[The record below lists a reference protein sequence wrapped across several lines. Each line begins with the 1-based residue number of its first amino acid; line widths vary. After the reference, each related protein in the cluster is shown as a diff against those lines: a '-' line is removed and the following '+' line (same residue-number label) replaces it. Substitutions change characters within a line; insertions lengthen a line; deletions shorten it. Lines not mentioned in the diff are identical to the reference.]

1 MFYKIYDFEIG
12 KLAICEENEK
22 IVRVQFLQNNKAVE
36 IKSIQE
42 KKNKNEISKEILQ
55 NENIW
60 LGEKSYM
67 LKETALIK
75 KTKQQ
80 LDEYFAG
87 KRKEFDIPIKLEG
100 TDFQIKVWKELLK
113 IPYGE
118 TYSYLDIAKRI
129 GNPKASRAVG
139 MANNKN
145 KIIIIVPCHR
155 VIGSNKKLVGYA
167 CGLDVKE
174 KLLELEKEI
183 CRRECCFDE

>member
-12 KLAICEENEK
+12 ELAICEENGK
-22 IVRVQFLQNNKAVE
+22 IVLVNVVKTKEDIDEMAKN
-36 IKSIQE
+36 SIQ
-42 KKNKNEISKEILQ
+42 
-55 NENIW
+55 
-60 LGEKSYM
+60 
-67 LKETALIK
+67 KETSLIK
-75 KTKQQ
+75 NTKQQ

-87 KRKEFDIPIKLEG
+87 KRKKFNIPIKLDG

-118 TYSYLDIAKRI
+118 TCSYLDIAKCI

-174 KLLELEKEI
+174 KLLELE
-183 CRRECCFDE
+183 RENL

>member
-22 IVRVQFLQNNKAVE
+22 IVRVQFLHNNNEVD
-36 IKSIQE
+36 IKLIKE
-42 KKNKNEISKEILQ
+42 KKNKNGVSKEIVQ
-55 NENIW
+55 NDNIW
-60 LGEKSYM
+60 LDKKSYM
-67 LKETALIK
+67 LKETDLINNTRK
-75 KTKQQ
+75 Q

-87 KRKEFDIPIKLEG
+87 NRKQFDIPIKFNG
-100 TDFQIKVWKELLK
+100 TDFQVKVWEELLK

-118 TYSYLDIAKRI
+118 TCSYLDIAKRI

-167 CGLDVKE
+167 CGLEVKE
-174 KLLELEKEI
+174 KLLELEKENV
-183 CRRECCFDE
+183 

>member
-1 MFYKIYDFEIG
+1 MFCKIYDFEIG
-12 KLAICEENEK
+12 ELAICEENGK
-22 IVRVQFLQNNKAVE
+22 IVLVNVVKTKEDIEEMAKN
-36 IKSIQE
+36 SIQ
-42 KKNKNEISKEILQ
+42 
-55 NENIW
+55 
-60 LGEKSYM
+60 
-67 LKETALIK
+67 KETSLIK
-75 KTKQQ
+75 NTKQQ

-87 KRKEFDIPIKLEG
+87 KRKKFDIPIKLDG

-118 TYSYLDIAKRI
+118 TCSYLDIAKCI

-174 KLLELEKEI
+174 KLLELE
-183 CRRECCFDE
+183 REYL

>member
-12 KLAICEENEK
+12 KLAICEDNGK
-22 IVRVQFLQNNKAVE
+22 IVLVNVVKTKEDIEEMAKN
-36 IKSIQE
+36 SIQ
-42 KKNKNEISKEILQ
+42 
-55 NENIW
+55 
-60 LGEKSYM
+60 
-67 LKETALIK
+67 KETSLIK
-75 KTKQQ
+75 NTKQQ

-87 KRKEFDIPIKLEG
+87 KRKKFDIPIKLDG

-118 TYSYLDIAKRI
+118 TCSYLDIAKRI

-174 KLLELEKEI
+174 KLLELE
-183 CRRECCFDE
+183 RGNL

>member
-12 KLAICEENEK
+12 KLAICEDNGK
-22 IVRVQFLQNNKAVE
+22 IVLVNVVKTKEDIEE
-36 IKSIQE
+36 IAKNSIQ
-42 KKNKNEISKEILQ
+42 
-55 NENIW
+55 
-60 LGEKSYM
+60 
-67 LKETALIK
+67 KETSLIK
-75 KTKQQ
+75 NTKQQ

-87 KRKEFDIPIKLEG
+87 KRKKFNIPIKLDG

-118 TYSYLDIAKRI
+118 TCSYLDIAKCI

-174 KLLELEKEI
+174 KLLELEKGNV
-183 CRRECCFDE
+183 

>member
-12 KLAICEENEK
+12 KLAICEENGK
-22 IVRVQFLQNNKAVE
+22 IVLVNVVKTKEDIEEMAKN
-36 IKSIQE
+36 SIQ
-42 KKNKNEISKEILQ
+42 
-55 NENIW
+55 
-60 LGEKSYM
+60 
-67 LKETALIK
+67 KETSLIK
-75 KTKQQ
+75 NTKQQ

-87 KRKEFDIPIKLEG
+87 KRKKFDIPIKLDG

-118 TYSYLDIAKRI
+118 TCSYLDIAKCI

-174 KLLELEKEI
+174 KLLELE
-183 CRRECCFDE
+183 RENL

>member
-1 MFYKIYDFEIG
+1 MFYKICDFEIG
-12 KLAICEENEK
+12 ELAICEENGK
-22 IVRVQFLQNNKAVE
+22 IVLVNVVKTKEDIEEMAKN
-36 IKSIQE
+36 SIQ
-42 KKNKNEISKEILQ
+42 
-55 NENIW
+55 
-60 LGEKSYM
+60 
-67 LKETALIK
+67 KETSLIK
-75 KTKQQ
+75 NTKQQ

-87 KRKEFDIPIKLEG
+87 KRKKFDIPIKLEG

-118 TYSYLDIAKRI
+118 TCSYLDIAKRI

-174 KLLELEKEI
+174 KLLELEKNNL
-183 CRRECCFDE
+183 

>member
-12 KLAICEENEK
+12 KLAIWKKKKK
-22 IVRVQFLQNNKAVE
+22 IVRVQFLHNNNEVD
-36 IKSIQE
+36 IKLIKE
-42 KKNKNEISKEILQ
+42 KKNKNGVSKEIVQ
-55 NENIW
+55 NDNIW
-60 LGEKSYM
+60 LDKKSYM
-67 LKETALIK
+67 LKETDLINNTRK
-75 KTKQQ
+75 Q

-87 KRKEFDIPIKLEG
+87 NRKQFDIPIKLEG

-118 TYSYLDIAKRI
+118 TCSYLDIAKRI

-167 CGLDVKE
+167 CGLEVKE
-174 KLLELEKEI
+174 KLLELERKNS
-183 CRRECCFDE
+183 

>member
-12 KLAICEENEK
+12 ELAICEENGK
-22 IVRVQFLQNNKAVE
+22 IVLVNVVKTKEDIEEMAKN
-36 IKSIQE
+36 SIQ
-42 KKNKNEISKEILQ
+42 
-55 NENIW
+55 
-60 LGEKSYM
+60 
-67 LKETALIK
+67 KETSLIK
-75 KTKQQ
+75 NTKQQ

-87 KRKEFDIPIKLEG
+87 KRKKFDIPIKLDG

-118 TYSYLDIAKRI
+118 TCSYLDIAKRI

-174 KLLELEKEI
+174 KLLELE
-183 CRRECCFDE
+183 REYL

>member
-12 KLAICEENEK
+12 KLAICEENGK
-22 IVRVQFLQNNKAVE
+22 IVLVNVVKTKEDIEE
-36 IKSIQE
+36 IAKNSIQ
-42 KKNKNEISKEILQ
+42 
-55 NENIW
+55 
-60 LGEKSYM
+60 
-67 LKETALIK
+67 KETSLIK
-75 KTKQQ
+75 NTKQQ

-87 KRKEFDIPIKLEG
+87 KRKKFDIPIKLDG

-118 TYSYLDIAKRI
+118 TCSYLDIAKCI

-174 KLLELEKEI
+174 KLLELEIENL
-183 CRRECCFDE
+183 

>member
-12 KLAICEENEK
+12 ELAICEDNGK
-22 IVRVQFLQNNKAVE
+22 IVLVNVVKTKEDIEE
-36 IKSIQE
+36 IAKNSIQ
-42 KKNKNEISKEILQ
+42 
-55 NENIW
+55 
-60 LGEKSYM
+60 
-67 LKETALIK
+67 KETSLIK
-75 KTKQQ
+75 NTKQQ

-87 KRKEFDIPIKLEG
+87 KRKKFDIPIKLDG

-118 TYSYLDIAKRI
+118 TCSYLDIAKRI

-167 CGLDVKE
+167 CGLDVKK
-174 KLLELEKEI
+174 KLLELE
-183 CRRECCFDE
+183 RENL

>member
-12 KLAICEENEK
+12 KLAICEENGK
-22 IVRVQFLQNNKAVE
+22 IVLVNVVKTKEDIEE
-36 IKSIQE
+36 IAKNSIQ
-42 KKNKNEISKEILQ
+42 
-55 NENIW
+55 
-60 LGEKSYM
+60 
-67 LKETALIK
+67 KETALIIN
-75 KTKQQ
+75 TKQK

-87 KRKEFDIPIKLEG
+87 KRKKFDIPIKLDG

-118 TYSYLDIAKRI
+118 TCSYLDIAKRI

-174 KLLELEKEI
+174 KLLELE
-183 CRRECCFDE
+183 RENL

>member
-1 MFYKIYDFEIG
+1 MFYKVYDFEIG

-22 IVRVQFLQNNKAVE
+22 IVRVQFLHNNNEVD
-36 IKSIQE
+36 IKLIKE
-42 KKNKNEISKEILQ
+42 KKNKNGVSKEIVQ
-55 NENIW
+55 NDNIW
-60 LGEKSYM
+60 LDKKSYM
-67 LKETALIK
+67 LKETDLINNTRK
-75 KTKQQ
+75 Q

-87 KRKEFDIPIKLEG
+87 NRKQFDIPIKLEG

-118 TYSYLDIAKRI
+118 TCSYLDIAKRI

-167 CGLDVKE
+167 CGLEVKE
-174 KLLELEKEI
+174 KLLELERKNS
-183 CRRECCFDE
+183 

>member
-12 KLAICEENEK
+12 KLAIFEENRK
-22 IVRVQFLQNNKAVE
+22 IVLVNVVKTKEDIEEMAKN
-36 IKSIQE
+36 SIQ
-42 KKNKNEISKEILQ
+42 
-55 NENIW
+55 
-60 LGEKSYM
+60 
-67 LKETALIK
+67 KETSLIK
-75 KTKQQ
+75 NTKQQ

-87 KRKEFDIPIKLEG
+87 KRKKFDIPIKLDG
-100 TDFQIKVWKELLK
+100 TDFQINVWKELLK

-118 TYSYLDIAKRI
+118 TCSYLDIAKCI

-174 KLLELEKEI
+174 KLLELE
-183 CRRECCFDE
+183 RGNL

>member
-12 KLAICEENEK
+12 ELAICEENGK
-22 IVRVQFLQNNKAVE
+22 IVLVNVVKTKEDIDKMAKN
-36 IKSIQE
+36 SIQ
-42 KKNKNEISKEILQ
+42 
-55 NENIW
+55 
-60 LGEKSYM
+60 
-67 LKETALIK
+67 KETSLIK
-75 KTKQQ
+75 NTKQQ

-87 KRKEFDIPIKLEG
+87 KRKKFDIPIKLDG

-118 TYSYLDIAKRI
+118 TCSYLDIAKCI

-174 KLLELEKEI
+174 KLLELE
-183 CRRECCFDE
+183 REYL

>member
-12 KLAICEENEK
+12 KLAICEDNGK
-22 IVRVQFLQNNKAVE
+22 IVLVNVVKTKEDIEEMAKN
-36 IKSIQE
+36 SIQ
-42 KKNKNEISKEILQ
+42 
-55 NENIW
+55 
-60 LGEKSYM
+60 
-67 LKETALIK
+67 KETSLIK
-75 KTKQQ
+75 NTKQQ

-87 KRKEFDIPIKLEG
+87 KRKKFDIPIKLDG

-118 TYSYLDIAKRI
+118 TCSYLDIAKCI

-174 KLLELEKEI
+174 KLLELE
-183 CRRECCFDE
+183 REYL

>member
-1 MFYKIYDFEIG
+1 MFYKICDFEIG
-12 KLAICEENEK
+12 ELAICEENGK
-22 IVRVQFLQNNKAVE
+22 IVLVNVVKTKEDIEEMAKN
-36 IKSIQE
+36 SIQ
-42 KKNKNEISKEILQ
+42 
-55 NENIW
+55 
-60 LGEKSYM
+60 
-67 LKETALIK
+67 KETSLIK
-75 KTKQQ
+75 NTKQQ

-87 KRKEFDIPIKLEG
+87 KRKKFDIPIKLDG

-118 TYSYLDIAKRI
+118 TCSYLDIAKCI

-174 KLLELEKEI
+174 KLLELE
-183 CRRECCFDE
+183 REYL

>member
-12 KLAICEENEK
+12 KLAICEDNGK
-22 IVRVQFLQNNKAVE
+22 IVLVNVVKTKEDIEE
-36 IKSIQE
+36 IAKNSIQ
-42 KKNKNEISKEILQ
+42 
-55 NENIW
+55 
-60 LGEKSYM
+60 
-67 LKETALIK
+67 KETSLIK
-75 KTKQQ
+75 NTKQQ

-87 KRKEFDIPIKLEG
+87 KRKKFDIPIKLDG

-118 TYSYLDIAKRI
+118 TCSYLDIAKCI

-174 KLLELEKEI
+174 KLLELE
-183 CRRECCFDE
+183 RENL

>member
-12 KLAICEENEK
+12 ELAICEENGK
-22 IVRVQFLQNNKAVE
+22 IVLVNVVKTKEDIEEMAKN
-36 IKSIQE
+36 SIQ
-42 KKNKNEISKEILQ
+42 
-55 NENIW
+55 
-60 LGEKSYM
+60 
-67 LKETALIK
+67 KETSLIK
-75 KTKQQ
+75 NTKQQ

-87 KRKEFDIPIKLEG
+87 KRKKFDIPIKLDG

-118 TYSYLDIAKRI
+118 TCSYLDIAKCI

-174 KLLELEKEI
+174 KLLELE
-183 CRRECCFDE
+183 RGNV

>member
-1 MFYKIYDFEIG
+1 MFYKICDFEIG
-12 KLAICEENEK
+12 ELAICEENGK
-22 IVRVQFLQNNKAVE
+22 IVLVNVVKTKEDIEEMAKN
-36 IKSIQE
+36 SIQ
-42 KKNKNEISKEILQ
+42 
-55 NENIW
+55 
-60 LGEKSYM
+60 
-67 LKETALIK
+67 KETSLIK
-75 KTKQQ
+75 NTKQQ

-87 KRKEFDIPIKLEG
+87 KRKKFDIPIKLDG

-118 TYSYLDIAKRI
+118 TCSYLDIAKCI

-174 KLLELEKEI
+174 KLLELE
-183 CRRECCFDE
+183 RENL

>member
-12 KLAICEENEK
+12 ELAICEENGK
-22 IVRVQFLQNNKAVE
+22 IVLVNVVKTKEDIEE
-36 IKSIQE
+36 IAKNSIQ
-42 KKNKNEISKEILQ
+42 
-55 NENIW
+55 
-60 LGEKSYM
+60 
-67 LKETALIK
+67 KETSLIK
-75 KTKQQ
+75 NTKQQ

-87 KRKEFDIPIKLEG
+87 KRKKFNIPIKLDG

-118 TYSYLDIAKRI
+118 TCSYLDIAKCI

-174 KLLELEKEI
+174 KLLELE
-183 CRRECCFDE
+183 RENL

>member
-12 KLAICEENEK
+12 ELAICEENGK
-22 IVRVQFLQNNKAVE
+22 IVLVNVVKTKEDIEEMAKN
-36 IKSIQE
+36 SIQ
-42 KKNKNEISKEILQ
+42 
-55 NENIW
+55 
-60 LGEKSYM
+60 
-67 LKETALIK
+67 KETSLIK
-75 KTKQQ
+75 NTKQQ

-87 KRKEFDIPIKLEG
+87 KRKKFDIPIKLDG

-118 TYSYLDIAKRI
+118 TCSYLDIAKCI

-167 CGLDVKE
+167 CGLDVKK
-174 KLLELEKEI
+174 KLLELE
-183 CRRECCFDE
+183 RENL

>member
-12 KLAICEENEK
+12 ELAICEENGK
-22 IVRVQFLQNNKAVE
+22 IVLVNVVKTKEDIEE
-36 IKSIQE
+36 IAKNSIQ
-42 KKNKNEISKEILQ
+42 
-55 NENIW
+55 
-60 LGEKSYM
+60 
-67 LKETALIK
+67 KETSLIK
-75 KTKQQ
+75 NTKQQ

-87 KRKEFDIPIKLEG
+87 KRKKFNIPIKLDG

-118 TYSYLDIAKRI
+118 TCSYLDIAKRI

-167 CGLDVKE
+167 CGLEVKE
-174 KLLELEKEI
+174 KLLELERKNS
-183 CRRECCFDE
+183 

>member
-12 KLAICEENEK
+12 ELAICEENGK
-22 IVRVQFLQNNKAVE
+22 IVLVNVVKTKEDIEE
-36 IKSIQE
+36 IAKNSIQ
-42 KKNKNEISKEILQ
+42 
-55 NENIW
+55 
-60 LGEKSYM
+60 
-67 LKETALIK
+67 KETSLIK
-75 KTKQQ
+75 NTKQQ

-87 KRKEFDIPIKLEG
+87 KRKKFNIPIKLDG
-100 TDFQIKVWKELLK
+100 TDFQINVWKELLK

-118 TYSYLDIAKRI
+118 TCSYLDIAKCI

-174 KLLELEKEI
+174 KLLELE
-183 CRRECCFDE
+183 RENL

>member
-1 MFYKIYDFEIG
+1 MFYKICDFEIG
-12 KLAICEENEK
+12 ELAICEENGK
-22 IVRVQFLQNNKAVE
+22 IVLVNVVKTKEDIEEMAKN
-36 IKSIQE
+36 SIQ
-42 KKNKNEISKEILQ
+42 
-55 NENIW
+55 
-60 LGEKSYM
+60 
-67 LKETALIK
+67 KETSLIK
-75 KTKQQ
+75 NTKQQ

-87 KRKEFDIPIKLEG
+87 KRKKFDIPIKLEG

-118 TYSYLDIAKRI
+118 TCSYLDIAKRI

-174 KLLELEKEI
+174 KLLELE
-183 CRRECCFDE
+183 RENS

>member
-22 IVRVQFLQNNKAVE
+22 IVKVQLLKNNNLAE
-36 IKSIQE
+36 IKSIQG
-42 KKNKNEISKEILQ
+42 KKNRGVSKELLDTMFCDKNCI
-55 NENIW
+55 
-60 LGEKSYM
+60 K
-67 LKETALIK
+67 KETELIK
-75 KTKQQ
+75 NAKNQ
-80 LDEYFAG
+80 LDEYFEG
-87 KRKEFDIPIKLEG
+87 MRKEFDIPIKLEG

-118 TYSYLDIAKRI
+118 TCTYLGIAKRI

-145 KIIIIVPCHR
+145 KIMIIIPCHR

-167 CGLDVKE
+167 GGLDVKE
-174 KLLELEKEI
+174 KLLKLEKENV
-183 CRRECCFDE
+183 

>member
-12 KLAICEENEK
+12 ELAICEENEK
-22 IVRVQFLQNNKAVE
+22 IVLVNVVKTKEDIEEMAKN
-36 IKSIQE
+36 SIQ
-42 KKNKNEISKEILQ
+42 
-55 NENIW
+55 
-60 LGEKSYM
+60 
-67 LKETALIK
+67 KETSLIK
-75 KTKQQ
+75 NTKQQ

-87 KRKEFDIPIKLEG
+87 KRKKFDIPIKLDG

-118 TYSYLDIAKRI
+118 TCSYLDIAKCI

-174 KLLELEKEI
+174 KLLELEKGNV
-183 CRRECCFDE
+183 

>member
-12 KLAICEENEK
+12 KLAICEENGK
-22 IVRVQFLQNNKAVE
+22 IVLVNVVKTKEDIEEMAKN
-36 IKSIQE
+36 SIQ
-42 KKNKNEISKEILQ
+42 
-55 NENIW
+55 
-60 LGEKSYM
+60 
-67 LKETALIK
+67 KETSLIK
-75 KTKQQ
+75 NTKQQ

-87 KRKEFDIPIKLEG
+87 KRKKFDIPIKLDG

-118 TYSYLDIAKRI
+118 TCSYLDIAKCI

-145 KIIIIVPCHR
+145 KVIIIVPCHR

-174 KLLELEKEI
+174 KLLELE
-183 CRRECCFDE
+183 RGNL

>member
-12 KLAICEENEK
+12 KLAICEDNGK
-22 IVRVQFLQNNKAVE
+22 IVLVNVVKTKEDIEE
-36 IKSIQE
+36 IAKNSIQ
-42 KKNKNEISKEILQ
+42 
-55 NENIW
+55 
-60 LGEKSYM
+60 
-67 LKETALIK
+67 KETSLIK
-75 KTKQQ
+75 NTKQQ

-87 KRKEFDIPIKLEG
+87 KRKKFNIPIKLDG

-118 TYSYLDIAKRI
+118 TCSYLDIAKCI

-174 KLLELEKEI
+174 KLLELE
-183 CRRECCFDE
+183 RENL

>member
-12 KLAICEENEK
+12 KLAICEENGK
-22 IVRVQFLQNNKAVE
+22 IVLVNVVKTKEDIEEMAKN
-36 IKSIQE
+36 SIQ
-42 KKNKNEISKEILQ
+42 
-55 NENIW
+55 
-60 LGEKSYM
+60 
-67 LKETALIK
+67 KETSLIK
-75 KTKQQ
+75 NTKQQ

-87 KRKEFDIPIKLEG
+87 KRKKFDIPIKLDG

-118 TYSYLDIAKRI
+118 TCSYLDIAKRI

-174 KLLELEKEI
+174 KLLELEKGNL
-183 CRRECCFDE
+183 

>member
-12 KLAICEENEK
+12 KLAICEENGK
-22 IVRVQFLQNNKAVE
+22 IVLVNVVKTKEDIEE
-36 IKSIQE
+36 IAKNSIQ
-42 KKNKNEISKEILQ
+42 
-55 NENIW
+55 
-60 LGEKSYM
+60 
-67 LKETALIK
+67 KETSLIK
-75 KTKQQ
+75 NTKQQ

-87 KRKEFDIPIKLEG
+87 KRKKFDIPIKLDG

-118 TYSYLDIAKRI
+118 TCSYLDIAKRI

-174 KLLELEKEI
+174 KLLELE
-183 CRRECCFDE
+183 REYL